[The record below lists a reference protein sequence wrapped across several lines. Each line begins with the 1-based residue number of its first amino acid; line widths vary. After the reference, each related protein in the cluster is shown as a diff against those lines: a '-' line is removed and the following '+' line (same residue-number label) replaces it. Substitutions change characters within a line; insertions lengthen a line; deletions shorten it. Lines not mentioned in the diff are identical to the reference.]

1 MIIVTGGAG
10 FIGSNILAGL
20 EKQGYKDIVV
30 VDWLG
35 NGDKWKNIAKRE
47 LAAIIA
53 PENMFDYMG
62 KHKDEITA
70 VIHMGA
76 ISTTTETDVDLIT
89 RSNFELSWKL
99 WEFCRDNEKQFIYA
113 SSAATYGDGSQGF
126 KDDNDLSALNAL
138 RPLNPYG
145 WSKALFDRKV
155 AREVLEGRK
164 LPKQYVGLKFFNV
177 YGPNEYHT
185 APINAWLKEKI
196 GGAFNNAV
204 EIRPVPEGALFLAGA
219 AYFDGEWRFPFE
231 KENTKL
237 LNFYNMDGSIGKV
250 MMMSQELVTDYYE
263 DAVMQAVRLYFA
275 SGDYLTVFLPRAAS
289 DFNKFAANIGER
301 RLKPEFNRER
311 VEVSL
316 PQFELFYK
324 ISDFR
329 SLYALFGVQK
339 IFLPDN
345 YNFAKMINYDFPAYV
360 EEVALQTKIRVRE
373 TRVRSG
379 DAGGNGAAETVRPS
393 AVTGLSGKDV
403 KEFRANRP
411 FIFMVNE
418 GDIIGVYVK
427 GCAEAAETAGKEDF
441 QKTGT
446 VYVRE
451 KKNGTPAWY
460 EDKNQRGD
468 FILRNDLKD
477 KSLSDGNVSEA
488 VLF

>member
-177 YGPNEYHT
+177 YGPNEYH
-185 APINAWLKEKI
+185 K
-196 GGAFNNAV
+196 GGQKSVIAHIFPQVKNNEEV
-204 EIRPVPEGALFLAGA
+204 KLFKS
-219 AYFDGEWRFPFE
+219 YNPKYRDGEQLR
-231 KENTKL
+231 
-237 LNFYNMDGSIGKV
+237 
-250 MMMSQELVTDYYE
+250 
-263 DAVMQAVRLYFA
+263 
-275 SGDYLTVFLPRAAS
+275 
-289 DFNKFAANIGER
+289 DF
-301 RLKPEFNRER
+301 
-311 VEVSL
+311 VWV
-316 PQFELFYK
+316 
-324 ISDFR
+324 
-329 SLYALFGVQK
+329 
-339 IFLPDN
+339 
-345 YNFAKMINYDFPAYV
+345 
-360 EEVALQTKIRVRE
+360 
-373 TRVRSG
+373 
-379 DAGGNGAAETVRPS
+379 
-393 AVTGLSGKDV
+393 
-403 KEFRANRP
+403 
-411 FIFMVNE
+411 
-418 GDIIGVYVK
+418 GDI
-427 GCAEAAETAGKEDF
+427 AA
-441 QKTGT
+441 
-446 VYVRE
+446 V
-451 KKNGTPAWY
+451 
-460 EDKNQRGD
+460 
-468 FILRNDLKD
+468 ILWMLKIPM
-477 KSLSDGNVSEA
+477 
-488 VLF
+488 